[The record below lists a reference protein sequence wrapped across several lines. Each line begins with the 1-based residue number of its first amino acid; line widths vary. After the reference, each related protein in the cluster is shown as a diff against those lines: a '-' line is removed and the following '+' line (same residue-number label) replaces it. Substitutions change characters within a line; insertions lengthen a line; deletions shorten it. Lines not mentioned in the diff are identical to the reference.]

1 MTISMNG
8 KKITVLLLVI
18 VSIIFLVSGCDWE
31 NQSGQQLYLPRGDA
45 EQGRLAFIE
54 LQCHR
59 CHTVT
64 SVTLPALKYETPM
77 ISFNLGGMGSRVKTY
92 SELVTAII
100 NPAHITSPD
109 YVESLGKLAESGKVE
124 SPMPS
129 INERMTVSQLID
141 IVMFLNTRYEDLFLE
156 YMGHSYASD

>member
-1 MTISMNG
+1 MGTKSAVVMLI
-8 KKITVLLLVI
+8 IACILLQ
-18 VSIIFLVSGCDWE
+18 VSGCEWSSE
-31 NQSGQQLYLPRGDA
+31 LARGLYLPRGNA

-64 SVTLPALKYETPM
+64 GVTLPAVPNETPM
-77 ISFNLGGMGSRVKTY
+77 IAFNIGGVGSRVKTY

-100 NPAHITSPD
+100 NPMHITSPD
-109 YVESLGKLAESGKVE
+109 YIESLGELAAAGKVE

-129 INERMTVSQLID
+129 FNEQMTVAQLID
-141 IVMFLNTRYEDLFLE
+141 IVMFLNARYEDLFLE
-156 YMGHSYASD
+156 YLGHSYATD

>member
-1 MTISMNG
+1 MS
-8 KKITVLLLVI
+8 KKVTVLILAIITILLLI
-18 VSIIFLVSGCDWE
+18 TGCELNDEAGSG
-31 NQSGQQLYLPRGDA
+31 LYLPRGDA
-45 EQGRLAFIE
+45 EQGRQAFID

-64 SVTLPALKYETPM
+64 GVTLPALQLETS
-77 ISFNLGGMGSRVKTY
+77 ILSFNLGSIGSRVKTY

-109 YVESLGKLAESGKVE
+109 YVESLGKLAEAGKVE

-129 INERMTVSQLID
+129 INDRMTVTQLID
-141 IVMFLNTRYEDLFLE
+141 IVMFLNARYEDLFLE
-156 YMGHSYASD
+156 YLGNSYASD